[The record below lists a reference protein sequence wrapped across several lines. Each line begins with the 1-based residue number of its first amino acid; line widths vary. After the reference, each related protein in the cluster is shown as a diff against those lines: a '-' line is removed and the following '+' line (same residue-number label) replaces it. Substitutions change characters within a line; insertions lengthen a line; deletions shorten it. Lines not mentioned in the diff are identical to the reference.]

1 MSELSKRSTVYFEE
15 DIHKAL
21 RLRSVSTQESVSKF
35 VNDAVRIA
43 LREEQEDFDSFL
55 QRKDEESLNYRE
67 LLEDL
72 ELHGKI

>member
-21 RLRSVSTQESVSKF
+21 RLRAASTQESVSKF

-43 LREEQEDFDSFL
+43 LREDREDFDSFL
-55 QRKDEESLNYRE
+55 QRKDEETLSYEE

-72 ELHGKI
+72 KLHGKI